1 MIVIEKDNSGV
12 TYQAV
17 VRLDEDEGYEE
28 LVFGDG
34 WDKPE
39 DALEFYAKMARA
51 LGFKD
56 ASNIPY
62 EVIS

>member
-17 VRLDEDEGYEE
+17 VRLCQEDGYEE

-39 DALEFYAKMARA
+39 DVLEFYAKMARA

-56 ASNIPY
+56 VSNLPY